1 MVGLRII
8 VEVCEMGPGA
18 RKALEGHGRVAGENP
33 RHKTYA
39 VEVDA
44 DGNPERKR
52 ICIERICQRIGELGF
67 VRSILLP
74 GYRTL
79 HPERWDRP
87 RGSPIN
93 MPPYTV
99 E

>member
-1 MVGLRII
+1 
-8 VEVCEMGPGA
+8 MGPWV
-18 RKALEGHGRVAGENP
+18 RKALESHGRVASEDP
-33 RHKTYA
+33 RHRTYG
-39 VEVDA
+39 VEVAA

-52 ICIERICQRIGELGF
+52 VCIERICQRIGELGF
-67 VRSILLP
+67 VTSILLP

-87 RGSPIN
+87 GRAPGELQPSC
-93 MPPYTV
+93 V